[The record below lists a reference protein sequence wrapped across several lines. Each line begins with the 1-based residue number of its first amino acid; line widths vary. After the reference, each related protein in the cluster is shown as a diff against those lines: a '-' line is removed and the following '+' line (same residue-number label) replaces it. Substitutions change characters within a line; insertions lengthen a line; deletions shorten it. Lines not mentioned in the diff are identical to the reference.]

1 MNFTKRLFF
10 KANSFNNLKETK
22 IIKRKKSKSIS
33 VNKLSFQVPYAQE
46 EHLFSNKSNIEIILG
61 QIKAIQESFL
71 LQEKTRTKITTNEKK
86 IFYKK
91 LLYDLKKNLTY
102 MLFEKNTKEIYLQN
116 KLNENKKLIQNKLFN
131 LNNQKQNTND
141 NKEFFIEETEV
152 LEKNYGGNELSKLKM
167 LNFQVENEIQKLD
180 FLIQNK
186 TYMNN
191 YLKMTGINLEENIEL
206 FYDHHK
212 RNSKEIDD
220 SFNFHINEAKNFLN
234 LLIAEKKEQNKEI
247 NQIKKDIAEF
257 KENLEFEKIKPTSI
271 ILEVSEENKDISH
284 LSNIYNSFIDNNF
297 ILNNSNNLDSLN
309 ENNKEK
315 NKIVLIEE
323 KKKVIDNKNKTIRNN
338 FNISTNINFGIK
350 IYKNISKMIN
360 NSSRKR
366 KINNY
371 VFDNNKKYEEKYL
384 NKNENKE
391 NNFKNTKRRLSEV
404 EIIIH

>member
-1 MNFTKRLFF
+1 MNTKALIHAQTAIPDNPR
-10 KANSFNNLKETK
+10 
-22 IIKRKKSKSIS
+22 I
-33 VNKLSFQVPYAQE
+33 VP
-46 EHLFSNKSNIEIILG
+46 F
-61 QIKAIQESFL
+61 
-71 LQEKTRTKITTNEKK
+71 EKK
-86 IFYKK
+86 P
-91 LLYDLKKNLTY
+91 
-102 MLFEKNTKEIYLQN
+102 
-116 KLNENKKLIQNKLFN
+116 
-131 LNNQKQNTND
+131 
-141 NKEFFIEETEV
+141 
-152 LEKNYGGNELSKLKM
+152 
-167 LNFQVENEIQKLD
+167 
-180 FLIQNK
+180 
-186 TYMNN
+186 
-191 YLKMTGINLEENIEL
+191 
-206 FYDHHK
+206 
-212 RNSKEIDD
+212 DD
-220 SFNFHINEAKNFLN
+220 
-234 LLIAEKKEQNKEI
+234 
-247 NQIKKDIAEF
+247 
-257 KENLEFEKIKPTSI
+257 LEFEKIKPTSI

-315 NKIVLIEE
+315 NKIVSIEE

-360 NSSRKR
+360 NSSSKR